1 MNIPETRAALSTGHR
16 TKTNKTKNEHPRDAG
31 SIEHKTQNENIKQ
44 RMNIPEKR
52 ATLSTRHR
60 AKTDKTKNEHHRDA
74 GNIEHKTQNKD

>member
-1 MNIPETRAALSTGHR
+1 LSTRHR
-16 TKTNKTKNEHPRDAG
+16 TKTDKTKNEHPRDTG

-60 AKTDKTKNEHHRDA
+60 AKTDKTKNEHPKDT
-74 GNIEHKTQNKD
+74 GSIEHKTQSENR